1 MEEKAQGKAGL
12 ETGVGRRRAAA
23 RVG

>member
-1 MEEKAQGKAGL
+1 MEEKAQGKAEL